1 MKGLRCGK
9 VDLDHIN
16 PSSRGGETDEFNLFP
31 YKRQRHIGW
40 HELFLN
46 MQMRDIWENVDKIHR
61 MIFCNRN
68 KTMNRTWLVLTDLPN
83 QTDLRN
89 QIDKVYES
97 KYLKRMWSTAF
108 RGRKPS
114 KAKAFLRLRML
125 FMIFG
130 SDAVLTEK
138 LYDNGNLSEFFKAF
152 PLVNERRWAFTTCFG
167 TNPNLQSMKEKIRK
181 ILNQSS
187 P

>member
-1 MKGLRCGK
+1 
-9 VDLDHIN
+9 
-16 PSSRGGETDEFNLFP
+16 
-31 YKRQRHIGW
+31 
-40 HELFLN
+40 
-46 MQMRDIWENVDKIHR
+46 MQMWDIWENVDKIHG

-68 KTMNRTWLVLTDLPN
+68 KTMNREWLVLADLPS

-89 QIDKVYES
+89 QINKIYET
-97 KYLKRMWSTAF
+97 KYLKTMWSRAF
-108 RGRKPS
+108 RGRQSS

-138 LYDNGNLSEFFKAF
+138 LYDNGNLFEFFKEF
-152 PLVNERRWAFTTCFG
+152 SVMNERQWALTICFG
-167 TNPNLQSMKEKIRK
+167 TNYSLQSMKEKIRK
-181 ILNQSS
+181 ILKQSS